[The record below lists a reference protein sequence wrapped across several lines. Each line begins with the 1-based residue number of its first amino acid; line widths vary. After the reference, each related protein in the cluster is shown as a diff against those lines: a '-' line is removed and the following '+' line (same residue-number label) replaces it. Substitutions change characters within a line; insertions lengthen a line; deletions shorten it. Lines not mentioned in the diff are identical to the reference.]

1 MSHRSWVRTPQ
12 GICLSRICVVKRY
25 QDCIIIAFVLSMLSV
40 SGRRLLMSRE
50 HNYVADGV
58 CVRAIVR
65 LCVYVCCVCV
75 CACVCKPVRV
85 CVCVCVLCLC
95 ILCWFG
101 LVRVWLW
108 LCVCVCACVRVV

>member
-85 CVCVCVLCLC
+85 CVCVRAVFVYFVLV
-95 ILCWFG
+95 WFG
-101 LVRVWLW
+101 ACVCVVV
-108 LCVCVCACVRVV
+108 CVCVCACVRVV